1 MLANCYE
8 MKVGAA
14 PSGALANVSKSRSLM
29 FETFQEMTSVKRT
42 VRPLRPSH
50 VVTASLSAM
59 TALLLFG
66 AAAYAQDATKPPKP
80 PKASAPAAAGA
91 TGSEGGLKA
100 RVDTL
105 EEQLVD
111 MQVVVGTLESLAK
124 SGASSSSPAYRAG
137 GAVSGADGARV
148 ESLEGQVRNL
158 SAQVQQ
164 LQEQVRSL
172 GAVPRRSEAPV
183 APSTAQTAV
192 AAQTPPSF
200 GSTTVTP
207 GGDDIGSM
215 ITSDPLPPVAGA
227 PASGQ
232 SSVTTAALP
241 PSGSGDNPKQLYESA
256 YGYLLQKDYGAA
268 EAAFDDFLKK
278 FPSDALAGNA
288 QYWLGESHF
297 VRGQYKAAAGAF
309 LKGYQTYAQSAKAPD
324 SLLKLAMSLDRLG
337 QKDAACSSYA
347 ELSTKFPNA
356 PASIKSRA
364 TSERARVGCP

>member
-1 MLANCYE
+1 M
-8 MKVGAA
+8 
-14 PSGALANVSKSRSLM
+14 
-29 FETFQEMTSVKRT
+29 KRT

-158 SAQVQQ
+158 SVQVQQ

-172 GAVPRRSEAPV
+172 GA
-183 APSTAQTAV
+183 
-192 AAQTPPSF
+192 
-200 GSTTVTP
+200 
-207 GGDDIGSM
+207 
-215 ITSDPLPPVAGA
+215 
-227 PASGQ
+227 
-232 SSVTTAALP
+232 
-241 PSGSGDNPKQLYESA
+241 
-256 YGYLLQKDYGAA
+256 
-268 EAAFDDFLKK
+268 AFDCTNG
-278 FPSDALAGNA
+278 SCG
-288 QYWLGESHF
+288 
-297 VRGQYKAAAGAF
+297 
-309 LKGYQTYAQSAKAPD
+309 
-324 SLLKLAMSLDRLG
+324 
-337 QKDAACSSYA
+337 
-347 ELSTKFPNA
+347 PNA
-356 PASIKSRA
+356 AVVRIHDRDA
-364 TSERARVGCP
+364 WRR